1 MRHLLLL
8 SLLFCFL
15 ACTTE
20 PKTESDT
27 PITTPDSSSR
37 LIKDEV
43 VISMADTNLALFT
56 NLFSDE
62 FQDKPDMLFF
72 GAEQQRWTIT
82 IPTKDSV
89 RILGGDPMHSF
100 FYELVLQRGDSL
112 QIDID
117 SLKIRK
123 DKTLNYPIFTLLHT
137 AIPWAELNFSYL
149 HYKKNLATKALD
161 FSTQG
166 ISGGRDSDQILQNGL
181 FLLDSLSRENQIST
195 PFYHKTKRKLKRS
208 HAKERIYAARNQ
220 QLELPLED
228 LNISLTEERWA
239 WDQDYLSFLRTVIL
253 YQYFQKERRVKNSRQ
268 FDYIANEASFLTPT
282 LRLAIL
288 DSYLK
293 SIFFVE
299 KSQFRSYLKKLQA
312 IDSTQLYTPKWESL
326 IAEKMAKQG
335 QTALAQGET
344 DLLTNLLGD
353 PPQRFNE
360 IIAQEKGKIVL
371 VDFWASWCAPCRQEM
386 PAVGALQ
393 KEVGKDKLAVIQISI
408 DKQREAWERAATMEN
423 IQQHKHNYLISD
435 WESSDLYQRYQ
446 VKTIPRYLLFD
457 ASGKLLEEDAPRPS
471 SSDLKD
477 LINTHL

>member
-1 MRHLLLL
+1 MRQ
-8 SLLFCFL
+8 LLFLLFLCCLL
-15 ACTTE
+15 ACESESKIEAETPASFPETTSK
-20 PKTESDT
+20 PV
-27 PITTPDSSSR
+27 R
-37 LIKDEV
+37 DEV

-117 SLKIRK
+117 SLKIRQ
-123 DKTLNYPIFTLLHT
+123 DKTLNYPIFTLLDSAT
-137 AIPWAELNFSYL
+137 PSAELNFGYL

-161 FSTQG
+161 FSTPG
-166 ISGGRDSDQILQNGL
+166 VSSGRDGDQILQNGL
-181 FLLDSLSRENQIST
+181 LLLDSLNSQKLIST
-195 PFYHKTKRKLKRS
+195 AFYIQTKRKLKRS

-220 QLELPLED
+220 QQDLAIED
-228 LNISLTEERWA
+228 LNMSLTEEKWA
-239 WDQDYLSFLRTVIL
+239 WDQDYLSFLRAAMVH
-253 YQYFQKERRVKNSRQ
+253 QYFSKERRVKNSKQ
-268 FDYIANEASFLTPT
+268 FDFVANEASFLTPT

-299 KSQFRSYLKKLQA
+299 KSQFLPYLKKLQA
-312 IDSTQLYTPKWESL
+312 IDTSGLYTAKWEAL
-326 IAEKMAKQG
+326 IAEDQAKQD
-335 QTALAQGET
+335 QIALSQGKP

-353 PPQRFNE
+353 PPKHLNE

-371 VDFWASWCAPCRQEM
+371 VDFWASWCAPCRKEM
-386 PAVGALQ
+386 PAITELQ
-393 KEVGKDKLAVIQISI
+393 KEIGKDKLAVIQISI
-408 DKQREAWERAATMEN
+408 DKQPEAWERAAIMEN
-423 IQQHKHNYLISD
+423 IDEQKHNYLISG

-446 VKTIPRYLLFD
+446 ITTIPRYLLFD
-457 ASGKLLEEDAPRPS
+457 TSGGLLEDDAPRPS
-471 SSDLKD
+471 SSELMA
-477 LINTHL
+477 LITMHL

>member
-1 MRHLLLL
+1 MRHLHFLF
-8 SLLFCFL
+8 LLFCFM

-20 PKTESDT
+20 PKVEADMT
-27 PITTPDSSSR
+27 ITAPESSSR
-37 LIKDEV
+37 LIRDEV
-43 VISMADTNLALFT
+43 VISMVDTNLALFT
-56 NLFSDE
+56 NLFSNE

-123 DKTLNYPIFTLLHT
+123 DKTLNYPIFTLLDSAT
-137 AIPWAELNFSYL
+137 PSAELNFGYL

-166 ISGGRDSDQILQNGL
+166 IGAGRDGDQILQNGIL
-181 FLLDSLSRENQIST
+181 LLDSLNSQKLIST
-195 PFYHKTKRKLKRS
+195 AFYIQTKRKLKRS

-220 QLELPLED
+220 QQDLAIED
-228 LNISLTEERWA
+228 LNMSLTEEKWA
-239 WDQDYLSFLRTVIL
+239 WDQDYLSFLRAVIL
-253 YQYFQKERRVKNSRQ
+253 HQYFSKEKRVKNSKQ
-268 FDYIANEASFLTPT
+268 FDFIANKASFLTPT

-312 IDSTQLYTPKWESL
+312 IDTSELFTAKWEAL
-326 IAEKMAKQG
+326 IAEDQAKQDQITLTKG
-335 QTALAQGET
+335 KP
-344 DLLTNLLGD
+344 DLLTNLIGD
-353 PPQRFNE
+353 PPLRLKE

-386 PAVGALQ
+386 PAVSELH
-393 KEVGKDKLAVIQISI
+393 KEIGTDKLAVIQISI
-408 DKQREAWERAATMEN
+408 DKKYEAWERAAVMEN
-423 IQQHKHNYLISD
+423 IHQQEHNYLISN

-446 VKTIPRYLLFD
+446 IKTIPRYLLFD

-471 SSDLKD
+471 SAELVA
-477 LINTHL
+477 LIKMHL

>member
-1 MRHLLLL
+1 M
-8 SLLFCFL
+8 

-20 PKTESDT
+20 PTVEADT
-27 PITTPDSSSR
+27 PISTTESSSR
-37 LIKDEV
+37 LIRDEV

-117 SLKIRK
+117 SLKTRQ
-123 DKTLNYPIFTLLHT
+123 DKTLNYPIFTLLDSSR
-137 AIPWAELNFSYL
+137 PSAELNFGYL

-166 ISGGRDSDQILQNGL
+166 IGAGRDGDQILQNGL
-181 FLLDSLSRENQIST
+181 LLLDSLNTQNQISAG
-195 PFYHKTKRKLKRS
+195 FYKQTKRKLKLS

-220 QLELPLED
+220 QQDLALED
-228 LNISLTEERWA
+228 LNMSHTEEKWA
-239 WDQDYLSFLRTVIL
+239 WDKDYLSFLRAAIVH
-253 YQYFQKERRVKNSRQ
+253 QHFGKERRVKNSKQ
-268 FDYIANEASFLTPT
+268 FDFIANEASFLTPA

-299 KSQFRSYLKKLQA
+299 KSQFRPYLKKLQA
-312 IDSTQLYTPKWESL
+312 IDTANIYTAKWESL
-326 IAEKMAKQG
+326 IAENKAKQD
-335 QTALAQGET
+335 QTANNQGKT

-353 PPQRFNE
+353 PPKHLSE
-360 IIAQEKGKIVL
+360 IIAVEKGKMVL
-371 VDFWASWCAPCRQEM
+371 VDFWASWCAPCRKEM
-386 PAVGALQ
+386 PAVTKLQ
-393 KEVGKDKLAVIQISI
+393 KEIGKDKLAVIQISI
-408 DKQREAWERAATMEN
+408 DKQPEAWERAAIMEN
-423 IQQHKHNYLISD
+423 IHEKKHNYLISG
-435 WESSDLYQRYQ
+435 WNPLIYISVIRSHHPALS
-446 VKTIPRYLLFD
+446 TI
-457 ASGKLLEEDAPRPS
+457 
-471 SSDLKD
+471 
-477 LINTHL
+477 